1 MLYNY
6 TPFHTLIKLL
16 KTNIGQK
23 LPRQC
28 YEKVIVA
35 YASYLHG
42 VVIVSVIVSV
52 IIALRIISFAELSD
66 IEF

>member
-23 LPRQC
+23 ASKAVLREGNRSLRVLPAWRRNRFC
-28 YEKVIVA
+28 YRFRYYCFA
-35 YASYLHG
+35 YY
-42 VVIVSVIVSV
+42 
-52 IIALRIISFAELSD
+52 IIC
-66 IEF
+66 